1 MSINIEA
8 LSRDEARDLVKG
20 WAQRLNACAEALPRR
35 AIWQLASTIAM
46 LVGLVAA
53 MVMVMPVSLPLALL
67 LALPAGGLVVRL
79 FIIQHD
85 CGHQSFLPTRAG
97 NDNVGRLVSIFTLTP
112 YSLWK
117 REHALHHATSG
128 NLDRRWV
135 GDIDTW
141 TVDEWK
147 KSSAPARL
155 YYRIYRN
162 PLFLFGFGIPFYFL
176 AIQRQ
181 PWFHGLAFRDGW
193 KSVLGLDLAILA
205 FYGPIAYFIG
215 LSNLLWIIIP
225 IVVVASA
232 AGGWLFYIQHQF
244 EGTYWRHQDG
254 WDYQVAA
261 VLGSSYYDLPGFLNW
276 FTGHIGLHHI
286 HHLNSR
292 IPNYRLVESMA
303 KVPEFRSLNRLSIL
317 ESLKCVRLKVWDE
330 KQGKLLTFAEAD
342 AMPA

>member
-1 MSINIEA
+1 MSINIGA
-8 LSRDEARDLVKG
+8 LSREEARALVKD
-20 WAQRLNACAEALPRR
+20 WAQRLNTFSAADPRR
-35 AIWQLASTIAM
+35 AIGQLITTVTLLIA
-46 LVGLVAA
+46 LVSG
-53 MVMVMPVSLPLALL
+53 MVWLMPVSLPLALL

-97 NDNVGRLVSIFTLTP
+97 NDTIGRLVSIFTLTP
-112 YSLWK
+112 YSLWR
-117 REHALHHATSG
+117 REHALHHASSG
-128 NLDRRWV
+128 NLDRRGV

-141 TVDEWK
+141 TLREWK
-147 KSSAPARL
+147 RRSAIDRL
-155 YYRIYRN
+155 GYRIYRN

-176 AIQRQ
+176 FIQRQ
-181 PWFHGLAFRDGW
+181 PWNHGLPAKDGW
-193 KSVLGLDLAILA
+193 KSVLVLDLALVA
-205 FYGPIAYFIG
+205 VYGPVAYFIG
-215 LSNLLWIIIP
+215 LSTLLWIVVP
-225 IVVVASA
+225 IVVVAAS

-244 EGTYWRHQDG
+244 EGTYWRHQEG

-292 IPNYRLVESMA
+292 IPNYRLAESMKA
-303 KVPEFRSLNRLSIL
+303 IPEFKALNRLTIL

-330 KQGKLLTFAEAD
+330 DQRRLLTFAEAS
-342 AMPA
+342 AAG